1 MVRRLTQSI
10 AKTLRHVDES
20 FARTLEPLAMKPQ
33 SWCSSMQEGETM
45 RGRLNFRN
53 ASTLRK
59 ALFALLA
66 KPRRVIGLK
75 CDKVEFA
82 DGAAVAAVLEFAMAC
97 QEAGTRLY
105 FMDPSESLV
114 NAFRFYGLS
123 SMIDALSTHGATV
136 PSNHAVDINDES
148 LVIVVEDEFPDSIR
162 IEAIREAA

>member
-10 AKTLRHVDES
+10 AKTLRHVDET

-45 RGRLNFRN
+45 RGRLNLRN

-66 KPRRVIGLK
+66 KPRRVIGLR
-75 CDKVEFA
+75 CDRVEFC

-123 SMIDALSTHGATV
+123 SMIDALSTHATAL
-136 PSNHAVDINDES
+136 PTSHAMDLDDP
-148 LVIVVEDEFPDSIR
+148 LVIVVEEEFPDSIR
-162 IEAIREAA
+162 IENIRDAA

>member
-1 MVRRLTQSI
+1 MVRRITQSLSR
-10 AKTLRHVDES
+10 TLRHVDEA
-20 FARTLEPLAMKPQ
+20 FARTLEPIAMKTQ
-33 SWCSSMQEGETM
+33 SWCSSMQESEAM

-75 CDKVEFA
+75 CANVEFA

-97 QEAGTRLY
+97 QQSGTRLY
-105 FMDPSESLV
+105 FMEPSESLV

-123 SMIDALSTHGATV
+123 SMIDALSTRAPALPT
-136 PSNHAVDINDES
+136 SQAMAVDDP
-148 LVIVVEDEFPDSIR
+148 LVIIVEDEFPESIR
-162 IEAIREAA
+162 IEPMKEAA

>member
-1 MVRRLTQSI
+1 MVRRLTQSL
-10 AKTLRHVDES
+10 AKTLRHVDEA
-20 FARTLEPLAMKPQ
+20 FARSLEPIAMKTQ
-33 SWCSSMQEGETM
+33 SWCGSMQEGETM
-45 RGRLNFRN
+45 RGRLSFKN

-105 FMDPSESLV
+105 FMEPSESLM
-114 NAFRFYGLS
+114 NAFRFYGLG
-123 SMIDALSTHGATV
+123 SMIDALSTRGPMLPVNQAHDLDD
-136 PSNHAVDINDES
+136 P
-148 LVIVVEDEFPDSIR
+148 LVIIVEDEYPESIR
-162 IEAIREAA
+162 IEPAKEAA

>member
-1 MVRRLTQSI
+1 MVRRLTQSL
-10 AKTLRHVDES
+10 AKTLRHVDEA
-20 FARTLEPLAMKPQ
+20 FARSLEPISMKNQ
-33 SWCSSMQEGETM
+33 SWCGSMQEGETM
-45 RGRLNFRN
+45 RGRLSFKN

-123 SMIDALSTHGATV
+123 SMIDALSTRAAALPTSQAADMDD
-136 PSNHAVDINDES
+136 P
-148 LVIVVEDEFPDSIR
+148 LVIVVEDEFPESIR
-162 IEAIREAA
+162 IEPIKEAA

>member
-1 MVRRLTQSI
+1 MVRRITQSL
-10 AKTLRHVDES
+10 ARTLRHVDQA
-20 FARTLEPLAMKPQ
+20 FARTLEPIAMKTQP
-33 SWCSSMQEGETM
+33 WCSSLQEGQTM
-45 RGRLNFRN
+45 RGRLSFKN
-53 ASTLRK
+53 ASILRK

-97 QEAGTRLY
+97 QESGTRLY

-123 SMIDALSTHGATV
+123 SMIDALSTRATAL
-136 PSNHAVDINDES
+136 PTSQAADMDDP
-148 LVIVVEDEFPDSIR
+148 LVIIVEEEFPESIR
-162 IEAIREAA
+162 IEPMKEAA